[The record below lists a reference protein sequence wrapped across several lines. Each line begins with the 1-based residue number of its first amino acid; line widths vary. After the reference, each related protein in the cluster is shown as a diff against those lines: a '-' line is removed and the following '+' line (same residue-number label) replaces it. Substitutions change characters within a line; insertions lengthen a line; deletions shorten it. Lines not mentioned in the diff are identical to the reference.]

1 MAVMHRDTFKIYHN
15 DQNIVPEDFID
26 IDEWIAPTIQV
37 LNQKGY
43 TTRFCCSGHPLNDNW
58 LFIDTSKEKGYY
70 ESGNFVRSY
79 IMFEEG
85 ITLPSLPHDFT
96 STQNTSAP
104 RPRLVI
110 EKDHPVTSAAE
121 NQFFEKARRILETM
135 KDLYEWALE
144 LPDFVPEKT
153 EQDSAKPETA
163 VEVIAFCNEKITEYG
178 LNMKLIDAVYT
189 GDRMKLC
196 ITYTSE
202 ESLDLR
208 ELVKALAM
216 KFHCKIELHQSKE

>member
-1 MAVMHRDTFKIYHN
+1 MHRDTFKIYHN

-110 EKDHPVTSAAE
+110 EKIHPVTSAFE

-135 KDLYEWALE
+135 KELYEWALE
-144 LPDFVPEKT
+144 LPDFVSEKAAEPGT
-153 EQDSAKPETA
+153 ET
-163 VEVIAFCNEKITEYG
+163 EVLDFCNEKVTECG
-178 LNMKLIDAVYT
+178 LDIKLLDAVYAC
-189 GDRMKLC
+189 DRMKLLV
-196 ITYTSE
+196 TYTSDGHH
-202 ESLDLR
+202 DLR

-216 KFHCKIELHQSKE
+216 KFHCKIELRQSKE